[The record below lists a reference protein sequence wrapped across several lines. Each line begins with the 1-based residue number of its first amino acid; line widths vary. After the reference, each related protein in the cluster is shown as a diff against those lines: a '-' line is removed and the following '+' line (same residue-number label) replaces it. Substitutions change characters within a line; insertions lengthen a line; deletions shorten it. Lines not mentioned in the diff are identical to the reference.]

1 MIAGS
6 EPGYFGLHPE
16 GTEQNGLATAFPDQ
30 VDRFGRA
37 LSVIAIDQNDE
48 PVTTERVGDGLP
60 VRQETRFHSTKL
72 DHQTQQRR
80 DHFFARENQ
89 NVTQKPSRKNSD
101 RVEPA
106 TYGPESP
113 LARCGDA

>member
-16 GTEQNGLATAFPDQ
+16 RTEQNGLATAFPDQ
-30 VDRFGRA
+30 FDCFGCA
-37 LSVIAIDQNDE
+37 VSVIAIDQNDD
-48 PVTTERVGDGLP
+48 PVTTERVGDRFP
-60 VRQETRFHSTKL
+60 FRQETRFHSTEL

-89 NVTQKPSRKNSD
+89 NITQKRSRKNSD
-101 RVEPA
+101 RVDPA